1 MEDSQHS
8 DHSRR
13 LQAIDEEQRR
23 QEEQQLNPETNDAFS
38 QPVVE
43 QMRPANG
50 KSQMITQEDIEYDEP
65 SKVNWTVVVCTAIVV
80 IAAVVILCVAKPWD
94 KSSVKEPV
102 VAENVNEENLVPEQ
116 PQDEQPIVATDTVA
130 QNAEEQAQLA
140 SQKEQPETELKP
152 IPPERIAPENA
163 PTTPSENNLPVLATK
178 KTGTNNRFNNVRL
191 IDASHR
197 VLTQDEINQMSKEEL
212 ALARNAIYARHGYQ
226 FKNAELKEFFDA
238 QPWFKSSITELDA
251 VNKTNI
257 EQANIN
263 MIQAREKTL
272 K

>member
-23 QEEQQLNPETNDAFS
+23 QEEQELNPETNDAFS

-43 QMRPANG
+43 HMRPADG

-65 SKVNWTVVVCTAIVV
+65 SKVNWTVVACTAIIV

-94 KSSVKEPV
+94 KSSVKDPV
-102 VAENVNEENLVPEQ
+102 AVENADDGDVMPEQ
-116 PQDEQPIVATDTVA
+116 PQDELMAATDTVA

-152 IPPERIAPENA
+152 VPPEKIAPENT
-163 PTTPSENNLPVLATK
+163 PTTPAEKTLPVLATK
-178 KTGTNNRFNNVRL
+178 KTGTNNRLNNVRL
-191 IDASHR
+191 IDASNR
-197 VLTQDEINQMSKEEL
+197 VLTQDEINQMSKDEL

-226 FKNAELKEFFDA
+226 FKNPELKEFFDA